1 MEIQKL
7 VGYNRIYQAE
17 CFPDEVKT
25 MFGKNTGEMRRYFK
39 WLYAWLH
46 ILDAEGLNALNYEQF
61 EQLKGTEKPYLY
73 AIRHPHSVIN
83 ERYLYIYMGNESTVL
98 LTAFMEKD
106 KKDYSAAIKRAQNI
120 YAELEE

>member
-1 MEIQKL
+1 
-7 VGYNRIYQAE
+7 
-17 CFPDEVKT
+17 

-46 ILDAEGLNALNYEQF
+46 ILDTEGSDALSYEQF
-61 EQLKGTEKPYLY
+61 EHLKGTEKPHLY

-83 ERYLYIYMGNESTVL
+83 ERYLYIYIEDESAVL

-106 KKDYSAAIKRAQNI
+106 TKDYSAAIKRAKSI
-120 YAELEE
+120 FIELEER